1 MPRVRNPLL
10 VLRAVTARIGATVL
24 PATVSEANETQP
36 ASDHANVV
44 IMPPLLYGIGL
55 LAGIALQFVEASR
68 IGGAAPLRWLVGG
81 SLVGGGL
88 WVALAFA
95 RAFSRADQD
104 RNPNTPTP
112 SIITTGLYRYSRNPA
127 YVSLTAIL
135 LGIGAL
141 LDNAW
146 ILLAAIPVLLVMH
159 YGVILR
165 EEAYLERTFGE
176 EYLRYKVGVRR
187 WL

>member
-1 MPRVRNPLL
+1 M
-10 VLRAVTARIGATVL
+10 AARIGGTVL
-24 PATVSEANETQP
+24 PRIVSEANDKQP

-68 IGGAAPLRWLVGG
+68 IGGPAPLRWLVGAV
-81 SLVGGGL
+81 LVGGGL
-88 WVALAFA
+88 WFALVFA
-95 RAFSRADQD
+95 RAFNRIEQD
-104 RNPNTPTP
+104 RSPNTPTP

-135 LGIGAL
+135 LGIGLL

-146 ILLAAIPVLLVMH
+146 ILLAAIPVVLVMH
-159 YGVILR
+159 YGVVLR
-165 EEAYLERTFGE
+165 EEAYLERSFGE
-176 EYLRYKVGVRR
+176 EYLRYKAGVRR